1 MEGLQPEG
9 MPGEEIILEMS
20 SADFY
25 HAIKIDK
32 PDRTSPT
39 QLKMKLSREDYRP
52 GDKRTLD
59 QTTAPNETPKKQPVI
74 VRDIDSRSFPYI
86 AVVFLT

>member
-39 QLKMKLSREDYRP
+39 QLKMKLSREGRV
-52 GDKRTLD
+52 T
-59 QTTAPNETPKKQPVI
+59 E
-74 VRDIDSRSFPYI
+74 
-86 AVVFLT
+86 

>member
-9 MPGEEIILEMS
+9 MPGEEIIVEMS

-39 QLKMKLSREDYRP
+39 QLKMKLSRE
-52 GDKRTLD
+52 GKVSLFHT
-59 QTTAPNETPKKQPVI
+59 EV
-74 VRDIDSRSFPYI
+74 
-86 AVVFLT
+86 